1 MKIVISG
8 IPINIQKKNIKNMHL
23 QIKPPDGHVV
33 ISVPLSMDDKAIEV
47 YARTNLSWIKKQIE
61 KFQQQSRSS
70 KRQYVSGE
78 TMYVWG
84 KQYYLYFVP
93 DSKKNSFKID
103 GDKVILSMRVDS
115 TVEQRE
121 KYVREQHRLLLK
133 AEIEKFLAKWEK
145 ITGIYCK
152 SWQTKYM
159 VTRWGT
165 CNIEKK
171 KLWFNLQLTQKPI
184 ECLEYVILH
193 ELIHLKERTHNSTFI
208 GYMDMYMKNWRMV
221 RKELNDLR
229 LDYYDAQRENKS

>member
-1 MKIVISG
+1 
-8 IPINIQKKNIKNMHL
+8 
-23 QIKPPDGHVV
+23 
-33 ISVPLSMDDKAIEV
+33 
-47 YARTNLSWIKKQIE
+47 
-61 KFQQQSRSS
+61 
-70 KRQYVSGE
+70 
-78 TMYVWG
+78 
-84 KQYYLYFVP
+84 
-93 DSKKNSFKID
+93 
-103 GDKVILSMRVDS
+103 MRVDS

-145 ITGIYCK
+145 ITGLYCE